1 MKLDGIIEFLLVI
14 GGLNLGI
21 LAAFDVNL
29 LEMFFGYRTPLTFI
43 VYGLIG
49 VAAAV
54 RVIRFVARK
63 TR

>member
-1 MKLDGIIEFLLVI
+1 MKLDAIIELLLVI

-21 LAAFDVNL
+21 MAAFDTNMI
-29 LEMFFGYRTPLTFI
+29 EMFFGYRSPLTFI

-49 VAAAV
+49 IAAAV